1 MKGLAP
7 DESASTRAPWL
18 RTAAPV
24 GVRGA
29 VGAQPGQLS
38 AGAGAPLPDATCAHS
53 PAARQASPARRTPV
67 QADGGVE
74 RVPRHAAERGAQV
87 LPVLAAA
94 GGGKWAGASRAG
106 TARQWA
112 RAAAALL
119 GARRARTR
127 SRLTR
132 APTSDAASREEDVV
146 LQQAGTPCPP
156 VPRPPFTDSDQT
168 TRARAHVKKISCL
181 SRWMPAPTTSP
192 GLHGCY
198 GVGRANQTPCTA
210 RPARPARTSVGAC
223 GAGAPRGPQGC
234 KQRTRRPDRTPPR
247 AAAARRGACA
257 RCLRGSPSCWVH
269 SWRGEGWSARRV

>member
-7 DESASTRAPWL
+7 NESASTRAPRL

-38 AGAGAPLPDATCAHS
+38 AGAGAPPPDTTCARQPRAEHPPPARTCAGRWWGRAGAPPRRGTRCPGAARS
-53 PAARQASPARRTPV
+53 CCGGQAGAHGPGAPWAGAARQ
-67 QADGGVE
+67 Q
-74 RVPRHAAERGAQV
+74 
-87 LPVLAAA
+87 
-94 GGGKWAGASRAG
+94 
-106 TARQWA
+106 A
-112 RAAAALL
+112 RAAAGLL
-119 GARRARTR
+119 GARHARAR
-127 SRLTR
+127 SKPTR
-132 APTSDAASREEDVV
+132 ARIGDAASREEDVV

-156 VPRPPFTDSDQT
+156 VPRPPFPDSDQT

-192 GLHGCY
+192 GLHGC
-198 GVGRANQTPCTA
+198 GVGRASWTPCTA
-210 RPARPARTSVGAC
+210 RPARPARASVGAC

-247 AAAARRGACA
+247 AAAARHGACA

-269 SWRGEGWSARRV
+269 SWRGEGWSARQV